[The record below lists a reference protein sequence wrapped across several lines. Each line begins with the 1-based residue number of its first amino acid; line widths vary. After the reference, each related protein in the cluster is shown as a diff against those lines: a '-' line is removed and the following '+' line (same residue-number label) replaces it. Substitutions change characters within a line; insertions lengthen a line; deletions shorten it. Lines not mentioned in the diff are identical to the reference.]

1 MIKLDYK
8 KLCVYVCACACVRF
22 LGPHPWHMEVPRLGI
37 DLELQLLAYTTAT
50 ATQDPRLACDLHHS
64 SRQLHILNPLS
75 EARDRIYILMDTS
88 RGIYIL
94 MDTEPQG
101 NTAKIKYLHDN

>member
-50 ATQDPRLACDLHHS
+50 ATQDP
-64 SRQLHILNPLS
+64 PLS
-75 EARDRIYILMDTS
+75 EAKNRTHVLMDMDTS
-88 RGIYIL
+88 RIHFRC
-94 MDTEPQG
+94 
-101 NTAKIKYLHDN
+101 TAVGAPIKSLNM